1 VHGRTVMCMLCVC
14 VCLCRWKNNELIKTR
29 VESRRDEERKKRERI
44 KWKSREE
51 EEVERPNRLME
62 KGCLST
68 SSPAVVI
75 ENKVRSLLIKKKEG
89 KARGRQAYRASR
101 RVDIACDDY
110 GPNLPKFLVLFFR
123 SSKE

>member
-1 VHGRTVMCMLCVC
+1 MGVLLCACYVC

-29 VESRRDEERKKRERI
+29 VESRRDEERNKRERI
-44 KWKSREE
+44 KWKSREEEE

-75 ENKVRSLLIKKKEG
+75 ENKVRSLLIKKKRREG
-89 KARGRQAYRASR
+89 KGEAS
-101 RVDIACDDY
+101 V
-110 GPNLPKFLVLFFR
+110 
-123 SSKE
+123 